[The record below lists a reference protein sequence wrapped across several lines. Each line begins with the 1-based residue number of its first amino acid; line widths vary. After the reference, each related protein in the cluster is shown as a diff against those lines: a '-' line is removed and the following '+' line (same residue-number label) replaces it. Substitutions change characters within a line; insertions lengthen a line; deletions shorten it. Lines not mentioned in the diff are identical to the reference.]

1 MGTSNAPTGMNNSL
15 EFESVLDH
23 SFMMGPISV
32 QEMSNAAGAVADEL
46 ALLKNHKWGSENE
59 NNNNVVTQ
67 SCHVSNDAIPDQSTV
82 DRNLDSESSSSIDC
96 HYDVNNP
103 IQPVAICSNEFS
115 ISSQEAQFSERLI
128 KLAISMK
135 RSEISRAQILKARL
149 LEQIYGCNQPLLFPQ
164 QFANSVETS
173 SISLQIPLNAP
184 IINDASIKTA
194 GFYETNPS
202 LSKSNEY
209 ADQPIGYHL
218 PGQYTR

>member
-1 MGTSNAPTGMNNSL
+1 MGTSYTPAGINNSL
-15 EFESVLDH
+15 EFDNTLEH

-46 ALLKNHKWGSENE
+46 ALLKNHEWESDNE
-59 NNNNVVTQ
+59 NNDSVVTQ
-67 SCHVSNDAIPDQSTV
+67 SDHFTNDAMPEQSTAA
-82 DRNLDSESSSSIDC
+82 RNLGIESSSNIDC
-96 HYDVNNP
+96 DFDFNNP

-115 ISSQEAQFSERLI
+115 TSSQEAQFSERLI

-135 RSEISRAQILKARL
+135 RSETSRAQILKARL
-149 LEQIYGCNQPLLFPQ
+149 LEQIYGCNQPLLIPQ
-164 QFANSVETS
+164 QFSNSVETS

-184 IINDASIKTA
+184 MINDASINTA

-202 LSKSNEY
+202 MSRSNEY
-209 ADQPIGYHL
+209 SDQPIGYHL